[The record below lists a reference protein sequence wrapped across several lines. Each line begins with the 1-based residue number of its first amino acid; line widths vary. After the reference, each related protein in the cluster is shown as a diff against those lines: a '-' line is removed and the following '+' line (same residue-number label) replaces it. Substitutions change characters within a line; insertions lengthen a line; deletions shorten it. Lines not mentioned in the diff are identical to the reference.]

1 MSQIFHYFQMIRP
14 INVLLSGITVFIS
27 AYILNEHQYQITLIT
42 SIVVMSF
49 CAFANIIND
58 LFDYDTDKINNPE
71 KYLIPVKIDS
81 DYKINL
87 HSCIILIVILILPS
101 IALILGHLYFP
112 QYAIYYL
119 YLIFFLI
126 IIYTPFLKGVPL
138 IGNIIISFILAS
150 IFIITELILLNKFN
164 NILFYPSLL
173 TFLLTL
179 IREIIKDIDD
189 LKGDQKVGIN
199 TFPVFF
205 GIKNSKYLLSIL
217 TILLILISIYPYYL
231 NIYDYEYLILLV
243 LLVQIPLI
251 GCIFYLWKY
260 PDFQSRRTLTIAT
273 KYITIGGVL
282 VILSTKLFS

>member
-27 AYILNEHQYQITLIT
+27 AYLLNQHQYQLTLIT

-49 CAFANIIND
+49 CSFANIING

-71 KYLIPVKIDS
+71 KYLS
-81 DYKINL
+81 TLKINS
-87 HSCIILIVILILPS
+87 HSYIMLIVILILPS

-179 IREIIKDIDD
+179 IREVIKDIDD

-260 PDFQSRRTLTIAT
+260 PDFQSGRTLTIAT